1 MEMVTVNEEYQVLIP
16 QNLCEQIGLHVGDEL
31 EAKVER
37 GKITLTRKSLVH
49 QAIVEG
55 LEDIKRGRVYGP
67 FDTVDAMLA
76 SLKGAKGRP
85 ESPAPGDSISSS
97 TAASP

>member
-1 MEMVTVNEEYQVLIP
+1 MEMVTVNEDYQVRIP
-16 QNLCEQIGLHVGDEL
+16 ANVREQIGLHVGDKL

-49 QAIVEG
+49 QAIAEG

-67 FDTVDAMLA
+67 FDTVEEMLA
-76 SLKGAKGRP
+76 SLKGAKNKPARKARRGR
-85 ESPAPGDSISSS
+85 
-97 TAASP
+97 

>member
-1 MEMVTVNEEYQVLIP
+1 MESSMEMVTVNEEYQVLIP
-16 QNLCEQIGLHVGDEL
+16 QSLCEQIGLHVGDEL

-55 LEDIKRGRVYGP
+55 LEDIRKGRVYGP
-67 FDTVDAMLA
+67 FSTVDEMLV
-76 SLKGAKGRP
+76 SLKGAKGK
-85 ESPAPGDSISSS
+85 PARKARRGR
-97 TAASP
+97 